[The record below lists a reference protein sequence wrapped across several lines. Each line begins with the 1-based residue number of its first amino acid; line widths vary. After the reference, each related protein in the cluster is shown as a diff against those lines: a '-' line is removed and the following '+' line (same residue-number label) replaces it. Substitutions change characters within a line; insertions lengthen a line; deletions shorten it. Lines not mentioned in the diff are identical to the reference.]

1 MCSFQGCDA
10 SILIDSTIRSQPE
23 KDSGSN
29 LTVRGYEIIDEIK
42 NALEQKCP
50 STVSCADIIALATR
64 DAVAL
69 AGGLNYSLPTGRLDG
84 LRSNADEV
92 NLPGTSLSVPNVLQM
107 FAEKGFNTT
116 ETVAILGAHTVGV
129 VHCSFFQDRLADS
142 DMDPAFGQELSK
154 ACEAS
159 SGSDDPMTNLDRGT
173 PTSLDSQYYNQTL
186 FKRGVLQIDQA
197 LALDAST
204 HDIVAH
210 FANDEDDFQLSF
222 ANVMVKLGS
231 LQVLTDGQGEI
242 RQNCRAFNRDNN
254 ANKPNRGR
262 GLKRA

>member
-50 STVSCADIIALATR
+50 STVSCADIFALATR
-64 DAVAL
+64 AL
-69 AGGLNYSLPTGRLDG
+69 AGGRNYSFPTGRLDG

-142 DMDPAFGQELSK
+142 DMDPAFAQELSK

-159 SGSDDPMTNLDRGT
+159 SGSDDPMTNLDHGT

-197 LALDAST
+197 LAL
-204 HDIVAH
+204 AH